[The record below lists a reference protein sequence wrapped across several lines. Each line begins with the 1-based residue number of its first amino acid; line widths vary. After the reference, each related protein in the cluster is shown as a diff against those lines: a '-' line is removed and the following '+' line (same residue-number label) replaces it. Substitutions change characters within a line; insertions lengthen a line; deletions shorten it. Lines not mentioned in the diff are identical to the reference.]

1 MQSSV
6 PAAHGGLD
14 GDPDRGVDAMELA
27 LGTETRSEYYGF
39 EVIKATRKIV
49 EEIFPIQPG
58 ESVVITADTGS
69 DARVVQATAQSVYAV
84 GAHPVV
90 IWLERQPEPCL
101 EPPAPVAQAVKAAN
115 AWIDYAVAYLLYSPC
130 HREATANGTRYLC
143 YTGMDVD
150 MLIRTVGKQD
160 WGLLTKFRDV
170 IAELSTAATEMRITS
185 PAGTNLVARVNKEGN
200 FYRRPRQPG
209 QGYSQM
215 LGGQSGFGAI
225 PDTING
231 TLVFDGAVWP
241 PDELGALRSPISLTI
256 VNGDIKEVSGG
267 REAKVYERW
276 LAGFDNPM
284 QYRVAHISY
293 GFNPGVTKITG
304 RIVEDERVFGCVE
317 VGIGPVAQ
325 GAKVHSDGVVLN
337 ASLYADGTPLEEE
350 GVYVHPRLV
359 EICRE
364 MGVAGY

>member
-1 MQSSV
+1 M
-6 PAAHGGLD
+6 D
-14 GDPDRGVDAMELA
+14 LA
-27 LGTETRSEYYGF
+27 LGTEPRPEFYQF
-39 EVIKATRKIV
+39 EVIHAARKIV
-49 EEIFPIQPG
+49 EEIFLIHKG

-69 DARVVQATAQSVYAV
+69 DARVVQATAQAVYAV

-115 AWIDYAVAYLLYSPC
+115 AWIDYAIAYLLYSPC

-150 MLIRTVGKQD
+150 MLIRTVGKQN
-160 WGLLTKFRDV
+160 WEALTRFRDKL
-170 IAELSTAATEMRITS
+170 ADLSQAATTMRITS
-185 PAGTNLVARVNKEGN
+185 PAGTDLTAAVNKEGG
-200 FYRRPRQPG
+200 FYRRQRQPG

-215 LGGQSGFGAI
+215 LGGQSGFAAL
-225 PDTING
+225 PESING

-241 PDELGALRSPISLTI
+241 PDDLGALREPIAMTI
-256 VNGDIKEVSGG
+256 VNSDIKHVAGG
-267 REAKVYERW
+267 REARVYERW
-276 LAGFDNPM
+276 LAGFENPM
-284 QYRVAHISY
+284 QFRVAHISY

-337 ASLYADGTPLEEE
+337 ASLWADGVQLEDE
-350 GVYVHPRLV
+350 GVYVHPELV
-359 EICRE
+359 QLCRE
-364 MGVAGY
+364 MGVLGY